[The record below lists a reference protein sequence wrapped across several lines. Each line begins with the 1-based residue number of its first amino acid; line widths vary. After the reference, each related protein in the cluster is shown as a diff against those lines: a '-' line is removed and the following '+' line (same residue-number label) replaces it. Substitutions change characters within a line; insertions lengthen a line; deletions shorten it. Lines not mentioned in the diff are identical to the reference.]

1 MKILESYKKMAK
13 SMLTEHAWDR
23 KFGEPLPTLEDVMRE
38 ATATTEWTN
47 DELTL
52 IKRTTVKVDG
62 KMHKFTIEKF
72 GGKKKQAKFDDKQ
85 KENPSYGI
93 IEKHQ
98 IKGKTSYSG
107 FFAGWVGQGMGW
119 KSSEVKD
126 SKEFD
131 EEQNLK
137 LLAMQFKKLQTIINR
152 VW

>member
-1 MKILESYKKMAK
+1 MKISKDILRKIIREEVRTLMEASETAEWTKDELSLIKKMK
-13 SMLTEHAWDR
+13 
-23 KFGEPLPTLEDVMRE
+23 
-38 ATATTEWTN
+38 
-47 DELTL
+47 
-52 IKRTTVKVDG
+52 VKVDG
-62 KMHKFTIEKF
+62 KMHKFTIEK
-72 GGKKKQAKFDDKQ
+72 GGHIKTLKVAKFDVKH

-93 IEKHQ
+93 IEKHL

-107 FFAGWVGQGMGW
+107 FFSGYVGQGMGW
-119 KSSEVKD
+119 KSNEVKD

>member
-1 MKILESYKKMAK
+1 MKITKTQLREIIREEIK
-13 SMLTEHAWDR
+13 SVLTEI
-23 KFGEPLPTLEDVMRE
+23 
-38 ATATTEWTN
+38 TATTEWTK

-52 IKRTTVKVDG
+52 IKRTKVKVDG
-62 KMHKFTIEKF
+62 KMYKFTIEKA
-72 GGKKKQAKFDDKQ
+72 GGKKKQARFEDKQ
-85 KENPSYGI
+85 KENPSYGM

-119 KSSEVKD
+119 KSSEVRD
-126 SKEFD
+126 SREFD

-137 LLAMQFKKLQTIINR
+137 LLSTMFKKLQTIINR